1 MSGKGNNVGTAYITI
16 MPSMEGAQQSIQ
28 SQLSDVMGKAGT
40 EASEKA
46 GTSFMAGFGGKLG
59 KLGGVVSKLLP
70 VAGIAATAGA
80 AGKALFG
87 IGEEFDSMTD
97 SIIIGTGAS
106 GKALEELKGSAMDMA
121 TSVPMSFGE
130 AGDIVQDLNT
140 RLGLTGDNLTK
151 VGTQIAQVGN
161 MTGEAFDVEKFSGA
175 MTAFGVGADEMSSK
189 MDTLFAISQSTG
201 IGMNDLTGIV
211 ETSAPTMQALGYS
224 FEETASMAGLLDK
237 AGLDASGT
245 MSKMSKALTT
255 MAKDGEDPAETLKR
269 TTDEIGNLLAKG
281 DEAGA
286 IDMASKLFGTKGA
299 TQFVAAVQSGT
310 MNIDEFSAAM
320 TNSDGIINETNERT
334 MDFAERVEIL
344 KNQFKELL
352 EPMGSA
358 VFSGLSTVMEKASTA
373 FSKFTHGP
381 GKQIQKTFGKIVEFG
396 KKVGKIFVEAFK
408 NQSGAKNMSS
418 VLKTVSNAIKTVSR
432 VLSPLLSAFGQLLK
446 KIVPPLAKALG
457 STLGKAF
464 KTVGNIVKTIG
475 KVINSFID
483 IMKKAKEGFD
493 TFKNK
498 VTAPFRFLGG
508 LKKPKI
514 DISGGKI
521 PFGIGGEGVKPHISV
536 TWGAKGGIIDGIQ
549 FIGAGEAGRE
559 ALLPLDRNTG
569 WMDDL
574 ADKINGHGG
583 TFNINLTANAQEN
596 PEQFAQRTIREM
608 HRLVRMGAI

>member
-1 MSGKGNNVGTAYITI
+1 MAGGVEIGKATLRIAPVMDGSQSDIT
-16 MPSMEGAQQSIQ
+16 
-28 SQLSDVMGKAGT
+28 SQFASVMGKAGT
-40 EASEKA
+40 DASEQA
-46 GTSFMAGFGGKLG
+46 GTSFLKGFGGKLG
-59 KLGGVVSKLLP
+59 NLKGLIAKALP
-70 VAGIAATAGA
+70 AAAVGA
-80 AGKALFG
+80 AGKALFD
-87 IGEEFDSMTD
+87 IGSEFDEMTD

-121 TSVPMSFGE
+121 TTVPMSFGE

-161 MTGEAFDVEKFSGA
+161 MTGEAFDSEKFAGA
-175 MTAFGVGADEMSSK
+175 MTAFGVSADDMSSK
-189 MDTLFAISQSTG
+189 LDTLFAISQSTG

-224 FEETASMAGLLDK
+224 FEDTAAMAGLLDK

-269 TTDEIGNLLAKG
+269 TTDEISNMLAKG

-320 TNSDGIINETNERT
+320 GNSDGIINETNERT
-334 MDFAERVEIL
+334 MDFAERVQIL

-358 VFSGLSTVMEKASTA
+358 VFAGVSTVMEKASNA
-373 FSKFTHGP
+373 FGKFVNGP
-381 GKQIQKTFGKIVEFG
+381 GKQIQKTFRKIVEFG
-396 KKVGKIFVEAFK
+396 KKVGKIFVDAFK
-408 NQSGAKNMSS
+408 STSGVKNMSS
-418 VLKTVSNAIKTVSR
+418 ALSKVTGALKKVSSALAPVFSVL
-432 VLSPLLSAFGQLLK
+432 GQLLK
-446 KIVPPLAKALG
+446 KIIPPLAKALG
-457 STLGKAF
+457 TTLGKAF

-475 KVINSFID
+475 KIID
-483 IMKKAKEGFD
+483 GFKDTIKAVQDAFK
-493 TFKNK
+493 TFKDK
-498 VTAPFRFLGG
+498 VTAPFKFLGG
-508 LKKPKI
+508 LKPPSI
-514 DISGGKI
+514 NISGGKA
-521 PFGIGGEGVKPHISV
+521 PFGIGGMGEKPSIHV
-536 TWGAKGGIIDGIQ
+536 QWAAKGGILDGIQ

-574 ADKINGHGG
+574 ADRINGTG
-583 TFNINLTANAQEN
+583 TFNVTMTATAQEN